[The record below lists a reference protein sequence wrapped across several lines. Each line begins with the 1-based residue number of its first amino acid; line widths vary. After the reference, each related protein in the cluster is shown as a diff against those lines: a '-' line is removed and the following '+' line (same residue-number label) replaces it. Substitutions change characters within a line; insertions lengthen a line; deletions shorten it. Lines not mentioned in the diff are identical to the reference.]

1 MLARI
6 KAHPHWRQLLLIS
19 VVLPAVVG
27 LAVLAFAWPA
37 ANIAPRHV
45 PIGIVG
51 ADTQTEQAVRALDA
65 TSPGAFDLTVYADA
79 AAARRAVRDRDI
91 YGALDLT
98 DGVTAYTASAA
109 SPSVATLLT
118 GVADQLDAKL
128 AAGDGPRVVDLVPTD
143 AQDPRGVVL
152 SSSLLPLTICSI
164 IIAAAI
170 ALVLKFGPAWR
181 MILGLASVSAMAG
194 LAIYLV
200 GQADLGVFP
209 HQGLGTWAT
218 LALLV
223 FAMSSS
229 TAGLITLIGGSGLGI
244 AAALMV
250 FVGNSFSGATSAP
263 QLLPGPAH
271 RIGEILPPGAGA
283 NLLRSVTY
291 FDGSGAGDYLTVL
304 LLWAAF
310 GVVAIIGGHRSFTGF
325 AARRRAALA
334 AATASSAGAPAG
346 RSSGYSPSR
355 RLAG

>member
-6 KAHPHWRQLLLIS
+6 KAHPPWRQLLLIS

-51 ADTQTEQAVRALDA
+51 ADAQTEQAVSALQA
-65 TSPGAFDLTVYADA
+65 SSPGAFDLTVYADA
-79 AAARRAVRDRDI
+79 AAARQAVRDRDVD
-91 YGALDLT
+91 GALDVT

-109 SPSVATLLT
+109 SPSIATVLA
-118 GVADQLDAKL
+118 GVADQLSPAP
-128 AAGDGPRVVDLVPTD
+128 ARVVDVVPTVHH
-143 AQDPRGVVL
+143 DPRGVVL

-181 MILGLASVSAMAG
+181 MILGLVSVSAIAG

-209 HQGLGTWAT
+209 HEGVGTWAT
-218 LALLV
+218 LTLLV
-223 FAMSSS
+223 FAMSSA
-229 TAGLITLIGGSGLGI
+229 TAGLITMVGGSGLAI

-291 FDGSGAGDYLTVL
+291 FDGNGAGGYLTVL
-304 LLWAAF
+304 LAWAAF
-310 GVVAIIGGHRSFTGF
+310 GVLAIIGGHHTFTGF

-334 AATASSAGAPAG
+334 TATAG
-346 RSSGYSPSR
+346 
-355 RLAG
+355 